1 MFQDYKRLKRIE
13 ERLDDL
19 ERSIKALE
27 LEWSN
32 VYDKVRTTL
41 AKLAKREE
49 RAATPVPALDG
60 APMEIAGAVPTSLTD
75 RGREIQRQI
84 MARRNRLAGG
94 DRGIL
99 PSSPN
104 GK

>member
-1 MFQDYKRLKRIE
+1 MFQENKRLKRVE
-13 ERLDDL
+13 ERVDAL
-19 ERSIKALE
+19 ERLMKALE

-49 RAATPVPALDG
+49 RAPAPVPSVELTSSTG
-60 APMEIAGAVPTSLTD
+60 SSAVPTSLTE

-84 MARRNRLAGG
+84 LARRNRLTGG
-94 DRGIL
+94 DHGVL
-99 PSSPN
+99 PSSAN

>member
-1 MFQDYKRLKRIE
+1 MFQDYKRLKRVE
-13 ERLDDL
+13 ERLDAL
-19 ERSIKALE
+19 ERIMKALE

-49 RAATPVPALDG
+49 RAATPVPPADG
-60 APMEIAGAVPTSLTD
+60 TPLEVAGAVPTSLTD

-84 MARRNRLAGG
+84 LARRNRLSGG
-94 DRGIL
+94 DHGVL
-99 PSSPN
+99 PSAAN